1 LRSPF
6 TNPVTV
12 IFTMQYP
19 KDVVIVGG
27 VRTAHGKFKGSLFH
41 TSAVELGAIAIEE
54 TLKQTG
60 LDAELVDEVIMGN
73 VLSAGIGQHPARQSA
88 IKGGIPE
95 EIPALTVNKM
105 CGSSMKAIMLA
116 ANSIRAGESKIM
128 IAGGMES
135 MSQSP
140 FTVAR
145 SKDGKVSMEK
155 PVDSMMHDGLIDSF
169 NGMIMAQTGNRIAEK
184 FDITREEADLFAIE
198 SHIRAHNAH
207 KKGKFN
213 EYHISVEHDEGILK
227 TDEGIRPNSSLESLS
242 KLKPVF
248 DENGIV
254 TAGNASQ
261 ISDGAAACL
270 IMSREKAEELELA
283 PLATITGYCATGV
296 NPADVMSAP
305 IPTVEKLWKTNN
317 REGESDYD
325 LYEHNEAFAS
335 ASLGVMQGLNLKHE
349 KLNVN
354 GGAIAIGHPLG
365 ASGCRIVLAL
375 IHALR
380 QSGGKR
386 GFATA
391 CLGGGMATA
400 IEVEL

>member
-1 LRSPF
+1 
-6 TNPVTV
+6 
-12 IFTMQYP
+12 MQYP

>member
-1 LRSPF
+1 
-6 TNPVTV
+6 
-12 IFTMQYP
+12 MKYP

-41 TSAVELGAIAIEE
+41 TSAVDLGALAIKE
-54 TLKQTG
+54 TLKQTK

-88 IKGGIPE
+88 IKAGIPE

-116 ANSIRAGESKIM
+116 ANAIRAGESEIL

-145 SKDGKVSMEK
+145 ADDGKVSMEK
-155 PVDSMMHDGLIDSF
+155 PIDSMMNDGLIDAF
-169 NGMIMAQTGNRIAEK
+169 NGMVMAQTGNRISEQ
-184 FDITREEADLFAIE
+184 FEITREEADLFALE
-198 SHIRAHNAH
+198 SHIRAHHAH

-213 EYHISVEHDEGILK
+213 DYHIAVKHDNGVLK

-270 IMSREKAEELELA
+270 IMSRKKAEELDLT

-296 NPADVMSAP
+296 DPADVMSAP
-305 IPTVEKLWKTNN
+305 IPTVQKLWKMNN
-317 REGESDYD
+317 RKGENDYD

-335 ASLGVMQGLNLKHE
+335 ACLGVMQGLNLKHE
-349 KLNVN
+349 KLNIN
-354 GGAIAIGHPLG
+354 GGAVAMGHPLG
-365 ASGCRIVLAL
+365 ASGCRIVLTL

-380 QSGGKR
+380 QNGGRR

-400 IEVEL
+400 IEIEI

>member
-1 LRSPF
+1 
-6 TNPVTV
+6 
-12 IFTMQYP
+12 MKYP

-41 TSAVELGAIAIEE
+41 TSAVDLGALAIKE
-54 TLKQTG
+54 TLKQTE

-88 IKGGIPE
+88 IKAGIPE

-116 ANSIRAGESKIM
+116 ANAIRAGESEIL

-145 SKDGKVSMEK
+145 ADDGKVSMEK
-155 PVDSMMHDGLIDSF
+155 PIDSMMNDGLIDAF
-169 NGMIMAQTGNRIAEK
+169 NGMVMAQTGNRISEQ
-184 FDITREEADLFAIE
+184 FGITREEADLFALE
-198 SHIRAHNAH
+198 SHIRAHHAH

-213 EYHISVEHDEGILK
+213 DYHIAVKHDNGVLK
-227 TDEGIRPNSSLESLS
+227 TDEGIRPNSSLESLA

-261 ISDGAAACL
+261 ISDGGAACL
-270 IMSREKAEELELA
+270 IMSRKKAEELELT

-296 NPADVMSAP
+296 DPADVMSAP
-305 IPTVEKLWKTNN
+305 IPTVQKLWKMNN
-317 REGESDYD
+317 REGEKDYD

-335 ASLGVMQGLNLKHE
+335 ACLGVMQGLNLKHE
-349 KLNVN
+349 KLNIN
-354 GGAIAIGHPLG
+354 GGAVAMGHPLG

-380 QSGGKR
+380 QNGGRR

-400 IEVEL
+400 IEIEI

>member
-1 LRSPF
+1 
-6 TNPVTV
+6 
-12 IFTMQYP
+12 MQYP

-27 VRTAHGKFKGSLFH
+27 VRTAHGKFNGSLFH

-213 EYHISVEHDEGILK
+213 EYHISVKHDEGILK

-248 DENGIV
+248 DEDGIV

-270 IMSREKAEELELA
+270 IMSREKAEELELT

-305 IPTVEKLWKTNN
+305 IPTVEKLWKMNN

-354 GGAIAIGHPLG
+354 GGAVAIGHPLG

-380 QSGGKR
+380 RSGGKR

>member
-1 LRSPF
+1 M
-6 TNPVTV
+6 N
-12 IFTMQYP
+12 YP

-41 TSAVELGAIAIEE
+41 TSAVNLGAIAIKE
-54 TLKQTG
+54 TLKQTK
-60 LDAELVDEVIMGN
+60 LDAGLVDEVIMGN
-73 VLSAGIGQHPARQSA
+73 VLSAGIGQHPARQAA
-88 IKGGIPE
+88 IKAEIPE
-95 EIPALTVNKM
+95 EIPALTINKM

-116 ANSIRAGESKIM
+116 ANSIRAGESEIL

-145 SKDGKVSMEK
+145 ADDGKVSMEK
-155 PVDSMMHDGLIDSF
+155 PIDSMMNDGLIDPF
-169 NGMIMAQTGNRIAEK
+169 NGMVMAQTGNRIAEQ
-184 FDITREEADLFAIE
+184 FGITREEADLFAIE

-207 KKGKFN
+207 KKGKFDN
-213 EYHISVEHDEGILK
+213 YHVAVKHDNGVLK
-227 TDEGIRPNSSLESLS
+227 TDEGIRPGSSLESLA

-248 DENGIV
+248 DEKGIV

-270 IMSREKAEELELA
+270 IMSRKKAEELELT

-296 NPADVMSAP
+296 APEDVMSAP
-305 IPTVEKLWKTNN
+305 IPAVKKLWKMNN
-317 REGESDYD
+317 REGEKDYD

-335 ASLGVMQGLNLKHE
+335 ACLGVMQGLNLKHE

-354 GGAIAIGHPLG
+354 GGAVAMGHPLG

-380 QSGGKR
+380 QNGGKR

-391 CLGGGMATA
+391 CLGGGMAGR
-400 IEVEL
+400 

>member
-1 LRSPF
+1 
-6 TNPVTV
+6 
-12 IFTMQYP
+12 MQYP

-27 VRTAHGKFKGSLFH
+27 VRTAHGKFKGSLFN
-41 TSAVELGAIAIEE
+41 TSAVDLGAIAIKE
-54 TLKQTG
+54 TLKQVK
-60 LDAELVDEVIMGN
+60 LNAELIDEVIMGN

-88 IKGGIPE
+88 IKAGIPE
-95 EIPALTVNKM
+95 EIPALTINKM

-116 ANSIRAGESKIM
+116 ANSIRAGESEIL

-140 FTVAR
+140 FTVSRAD
-145 SKDGKVSMEK
+145 DGKVSMEK
-155 PVDSMMHDGLIDSF
+155 PVDSMMHDGLIDPF
-169 NGMIMAQTGNRIAEK
+169 NGMVMAQTGNRIAEQ
-184 FDITREEADLFAIE
+184 FEIAREEADLFAIE
-198 SHIRAHNAH
+198 SHIRAHHAH
-207 KKGKFN
+207 KKGKFDD
-213 EYHISVEHDEGILK
+213 YHIAVKHDNGVLK

-248 DENGIV
+248 DEDGIV

-270 IMSREKAEELELA
+270 IMSREKAKELELT

-305 IPTVEKLWKTNN
+305 IPTVQKLWKMNN
-317 REGESDYD
+317 RKGETDYD

-335 ASLGVMQGLNLKHE
+335 ACLGVMQGLNLKHE

-354 GGAIAIGHPLG
+354 GGAVAMGHPLG

-380 QSGGKR
+380 QNGGKR

-400 IEVEL
+400 IEIEI

>member
-1 LRSPF
+1 
-6 TNPVTV
+6 
-12 IFTMQYP
+12 MHYP
-19 KDVVIVGG
+19 KDVVIVAG
-27 VRTAHGKFKGSLFH
+27 VRTAHGKFRGSLFH
-41 TSAVELGAIAIEE
+41 NSAVDLGALAIKE
-54 TLKQTG
+54 TLKQVE
-60 LDAELVDEVIMGN
+60 LDAKLVEEVIMGN

-88 IKGGIPE
+88 IKADIPE

-116 ANSIRAGESKIM
+116 ANAIRAGESEIL

-145 SKDGKVSMEK
+145 SQDGKVSMEK
-155 PVDSMMHDGLIDSF
+155 PVDSMMHDGLIDPF
-169 NGMIMAQTGNRIAEK
+169 NGMVMAQTGNRIAEQ
-184 FDITREEADLFAIE
+184 FGITRDEADLFAIE
-198 SHIRAHNAH
+198 SHIRAYNAH
-207 KKGKFN
+207 KKGKFKD
-213 EYHISVEHDEGILK
+213 YHVAVKHDDGVLE

-270 IMSREKAEELELA
+270 IMSRRKAEELELT

-296 NPADVMSAP
+296 APADVMSAP
-305 IPTVEKLWKTNN
+305 IPTVQKLWKMNSRN
-317 REGESDYD
+317 GEEDYD

-335 ASLGVMQGLNLKHE
+335 ACLGVMQL
-349 KLNVN
+349 
-354 GGAIAIGHPLG
+354 
-365 ASGCRIVLAL
+365 SL
-375 IHALR
+375 IH
-380 QSGGKR
+380 
-386 GFATA
+386 
-391 CLGGGMATA
+391 
-400 IEVEL
+400 I

>member
-1 LRSPF
+1 
-6 TNPVTV
+6 
-12 IFTMQYP
+12 MKYP

-41 TSAVELGAIAIEE
+41 TSAVDLGALAIKE
-54 TLKQTG
+54 TLKQTE

-88 IKGGIPE
+88 IKAEIPE

-116 ANSIRAGESKIM
+116 ANSIRAGESEIL

-145 SKDGKVSMEK
+145 ADDGKVSMEK
-155 PVDSMMHDGLIDSF
+155 PIDSMMNDGLIDPF
-169 NGMIMAQTGNRIAEK
+169 NGMVMAETGNRIAEQ
-184 FDITREEADLFAIE
+184 FEITREEADLFAIE
-198 SHIRAHNAH
+198 SHIRAHHAH
-207 KKGKFN
+207 KKGKFDD
-213 EYHISVEHDEGILK
+213 YHVAVKHENGVLK

-261 ISDGAAACL
+261 ISDGGAACL
-270 IMSREKAEELELA
+270 IMSREKAEELELT

-296 NPADVMSAP
+296 APADVMSAP
-305 IPTVEKLWKTNN
+305 IPTVQKLWKMNN
-317 REGESDYD
+317 RDGESDYD

-335 ASLGVMQGLNLKHE
+335 ACLGVMQGLNLKHE
-349 KLNVN
+349 KLNIN
-354 GGAIAIGHPLG
+354 GGAIAMGHPLG

-380 QSGGKR
+380 QNGGKR

-400 IEVEL
+400 IELEI

>member
-1 LRSPF
+1 
-6 TNPVTV
+6 
-12 IFTMQYP
+12 MEYA

-27 VRTAHGKFKGSLFH
+27 MRTAQGKFKGSLFNVP
-41 TSAVELGAIAIEE
+41 AVDLGAIAISE
-54 TLKQTG
+54 TLKKTG
-60 LDAELVDEVIMGN
+60 LDANLVDEVIMGN

-88 IKGGIPE
+88 LKGGIPA

-116 ANSIRAGESKIM
+116 SNAIRAGEAEII

-145 SKDGKVSMEK
+145 AEDGKVSMEN
-155 PVDSMMHDGLIDSF
+155 PVDSMMNDGLIDPF
-169 NGMIMAQTGNRIAEK
+169 NGMVMAQTGNRIANQ
-184 FDITREEADLFAIE
+184 FGISREEADLFAIE
-198 SHIRAHNAH
+198 SHIRAHHAQ
-207 KKGKFN
+207 KKGDFAD
-213 EYHISVEHDEGILK
+213 YHISVKHENGTLEKDEGV
-227 TDEGIRPNSSLESLS
+227 RPNSSLETLA

-248 DENGIV
+248 DEDGVV

-261 ISDGAAACL
+261 LSDGGAAC
-270 IMSREKAEELELA
+270 IVMTRQKADELGLET
-283 PLATITGYCATGV
+283 LATITGYCSVGIEC
-296 NPADVMSAP
+296 ADVMSAP
-305 IPTVEKLWKTNN
+305 IPAVQKLWKLLG
-317 REGESDYD
+317 RDGEKDYD
-325 LYEHNEAFAS
+325 LYEHNEAFAC
-335 ASLGVMQGLNLKHE
+335 ASLGVMQGLGLKHE
-349 KLNVN
+349 KLNVH
-354 GGAIAIGHPLG
+354 GGAIAMGHPLG

-380 QSGGKR
+380 KKGGKR

-400 IEVEL
+400 IEVKV

>member
-1 LRSPF
+1 
-6 TNPVTV
+6 
-12 IFTMQYP
+12 MKYP

-41 TSAVELGAIAIEE
+41 TSAVDLGALAIKE
-54 TLKQTG
+54 TLKQTE

-88 IKGGIPE
+88 IKAGIPE

-116 ANSIRAGESKIM
+116 ANAIRAGESEIL

-145 SKDGKVSMEK
+145 ADDGKVSMEK
-155 PVDSMMHDGLIDSF
+155 PIDSMMNDGLIDAF
-169 NGMIMAQTGNRIAEK
+169 NGMVMAQTGNRISEQ
-184 FDITREEADLFAIE
+184 FGITREEADLFALE
-198 SHIRAHNAH
+198 SHIRAHHAH

-213 EYHISVEHDEGILK
+213 DYHIAVKHDNGVLK
-227 TDEGIRPNSSLESLS
+227 TDEGIRPNSSLESLA

-261 ISDGAAACL
+261 ISDGGAACL
-270 IMSREKAEELELA
+270 IMSRKKAEELELT

-296 NPADVMSAP
+296 DPADVMSAP
-305 IPTVEKLWKTNN
+305 IPTVQKLWKMNN
-317 REGESDYD
+317 REGEKDYD

-335 ASLGVMQGLNLKHE
+335 ACLGVMQGLNLKHE
-349 KLNVN
+349 KLNIN
-354 GGAIAIGHPLG
+354 GGAVAIGHPLG

-380 QSGGKR
+380 QNGGRR

-400 IEVEL
+400 IEIEI

>member
-1 LRSPF
+1 
-6 TNPVTV
+6 
-12 IFTMQYP
+12 MKYP

-41 TSAVELGAIAIEE
+41 TSAVDLGALAIKE
-54 TLKQTG
+54 TLKQTE

-88 IKGGIPE
+88 IKAEIPE

-116 ANSIRAGESKIM
+116 ANSIRAGESEIL

-145 SKDGKVSMEK
+145 ADDGKVSMEK
-155 PVDSMMHDGLIDSF
+155 PTDSMMNDGLIDPF
-169 NGMIMAQTGNRIAEK
+169 NGMVMAQTGNRIAEQ
-184 FDITREEADLFAIE
+184 FGITREEADLFAIE

-207 KKGKFN
+207 KKGKFDD
-213 EYHISVEHDEGILK
+213 YHVAVKHENGVLK

-261 ISDGAAACL
+261 ISDGGAACL
-270 IMSREKAEELELA
+270 IMSREKAEELELT
-283 PLATITGYCATGV
+283 PLATVTGYCATGV
-296 NPADVMSAP
+296 APADVMSAP
-305 IPTVEKLWKTNN
+305 IPTVQKLWKMNN
-317 REGESDYD
+317 RDGESDYD

-335 ASLGVMQGLNLKHE
+335 ACLGVMQGLNLKHE
-349 KLNVN
+349 KLNIN
-354 GGAIAIGHPLG
+354 GGAIAIGHPIG
-365 ASGCRIVLAL
+365 ASGTRILVTL
-375 IHALR
+375 IHEMI
-380 QSGGKR
+380 KR
-386 GFATA
+386 DARKGLATL
-391 CLGGGMATA
+391 CIGGGMGIAMCL
-400 IEVEL
+400 ERNF

>member
-1 LRSPF
+1 
-6 TNPVTV
+6 
-12 IFTMQYP
+12 MKYP

-41 TSAVELGAIAIEE
+41 TSAVDLGALAIKE
-54 TLKQTG
+54 TLKQTE

-88 IKGGIPE
+88 IKAEIPE

-116 ANSIRAGESKIM
+116 ANSIRAGESEIL

-145 SKDGKVSMEK
+145 ADDGKVSMEK
-155 PVDSMMHDGLIDSF
+155 PIDSMMNDGLIDPF
-169 NGMIMAQTGNRIAEK
+169 NGMVMAETGNRIAEQ
-184 FDITREEADLFAIE
+184 FEITREEADLFAIE
-198 SHIRAHNAH
+198 SHIRAHHAH
-207 KKGKFN
+207 KKGKFDD
-213 EYHISVEHDEGILK
+213 YHVAVKHENGVLK

-261 ISDGAAACL
+261 ISDGGAACL
-270 IMSREKAEELELA
+270 IMSREKAEELELT
-283 PLATITGYCATGV
+283 PLATVTGYCATGV
-296 NPADVMSAP
+296 APADVMSAP
-305 IPTVEKLWKTNN
+305 IPTVQKLWKMNN
-317 REGESDYD
+317 RDGESDYD

-335 ASLGVMQGLNLKHE
+335 ACLGVMQGLNLKHE
-349 KLNVN
+349 KLNIN
-354 GGAIAIGHPLG
+354 GGAIAMGHPLG

-380 QSGGKR
+380 QNGGKR

-400 IEVEL
+400 IELEI

>member
-1 LRSPF
+1 
-6 TNPVTV
+6 
-12 IFTMQYP
+12 MQYP
-19 KDVVIVGG
+19 KDVVIVAGA
-27 VRTAHGKFKGSLFH
+27 RTAHGKFKGSLFN
-41 TSAVELGAIAIEE
+41 TSAVDLGAIAIKE
-54 TLKQTG
+54 TLKQ
-60 LDAELVDEVIMGN
+60 AELDPELIDEVIMGN

-88 IKGGIPE
+88 IKAGIPE
-95 EIPALTVNKM
+95 KIPALTVNKM

-116 ANSIRAGESKIM
+116 ANAIRAGESEIL

-140 FTVAR
+140 FTVPRAE
-145 SKDGKVSMEK
+145 DGKVSMEK
-155 PVDSMMHDGLIDSF
+155 PIDSMMNDGLIDPF
-169 NGMIMAQTGNRIAEK
+169 NGMVMAQTGNRIAEQ
-184 FDITREEADLFAIE
+184 FGITREEADLFAIE

-207 KKGKFN
+207 KKGIFKN
-213 EYHISVEHDEGILK
+213 YHVPVEHDDGILK
-227 TDEGIRPNSSLESLS
+227 TDEGIRPNSSIESLS
-242 KLKPVF
+242 ALKPVF
-248 DENGIV
+248 DEDGVV

-270 IMSREKAEELELA
+270 IMSRRKAEELELT
-283 PLATITGYCATGV
+283 PLATVTGYCATGV
-296 NPADVMSAP
+296 APADVMSAP
-305 IPTVEKLWKTNN
+305 IPTVQKLWKMNN
-317 REGESDYD
+317 REGENDYD

-335 ASLGVMQGLNLKHE
+335 ASLGVMQGLHLKHE

-354 GGAIAIGHPLG
+354 GGAVAMGHPLG

-380 QSGGKR
+380 QNGGKR

-400 IEVEL
+400 IEVEV

>member
-1 LRSPF
+1 
-6 TNPVTV
+6 
-12 IFTMQYP
+12 MQYP
-19 KDVVIVGG
+19 KDVVIVAG
-27 VRTAHGKFKGSLFH
+27 VRTAHGKFRGSLFQ
-41 TSAVELGAIAIEE
+41 TSAVDLGALAIKE
-54 TLKQTG
+54 TLKQVE
-60 LDAELVDEVIMGN
+60 LDAKLVEEVIMGN

-88 IKGGIPE
+88 IKADIPE

-116 ANSIRAGESKIM
+116 ANAIRAGESEIL

-140 FTVAR
+140 FTVSRA
-145 SKDGKVSMEK
+145 KDGKVSMEK
-155 PVDSMMHDGLIDSF
+155 PIDSMMHDGLIDPF
-169 NGMIMAQTGNRIAEK
+169 NGMVMAQTGNRIAEQ
-184 FDITREEADLFAIE
+184 FGITRDEADLFAIE

-207 KKGKFN
+207 KKGKFKD
-213 EYHISVEHDEGILK
+213 YHVAVKHDDGML
-227 TDEGIRPNSSLESLS
+227 TADEGIRPNSSLEGLA

-261 ISDGAAACL
+261 ISDGASACL
-270 IMSREKAEELELA
+270 VMSRRKAEELELE

-296 NPADVMSAP
+296 KSKDVMSAP
-305 IPTVEKLWKTNN
+305 IPTVEKLWKMNN
-317 REGESDYD
+317 REGEKDYD

-335 ASLGVMQGLNLKHE
+335 ASLGVMQGLGLKHE

-354 GGAIAIGHPLG
+354 GGAVAMGHPLG

-380 QSGGKR
+380 QNGGKR

-400 IEVEL
+400 IEIEI